1 MLPNIN
7 SLFLSRSFFT
17 VTKPADDL
25 YSAINKSFLRLSNHH
40 GAFIECLSLPV
51 FMFLFCSAH
60 DSPDQARKERK
71 WALNL
76 LKDGT
81 VDSYSYRMASRRHV
95 PELLLTAVDALFTRQ
110 DSNKDDQ
117 ECILL
122 VETVEALVK
131 RGESSS
137 FYHYFHAVGLT
148 SWIQSS
154 LNAIALN
161 LDHKAPRVV
170 RAFIQLTNNVIG
182 KLANESLQVNI
193 ISHGLPNLN
202 RINVARNV
210 IDIVATCAVTKLGC
224 RLVDVKG
231 EMLQNAL
238 GILCSLY
245 KIVDHQRDTIGTLQF
260 HPYGLH
266 LDSCLQIIES
276 AKAAGTCD
284 VTKLIVVLCLFP
296 IEANCSSEGASV
308 FALEALQVILSDI
321 SSKGT
326 AALSSHQ
333 FISLLDRLSVLSP
346 FVTEDQRCCLI
357 IEKLIGCRRILV
369 TNYGLSTQWLS
380 CVKIFVDGYAR
391 SSKNSANHFYYTD
404 LLNAFRS

>member
-1 MLPNIN
+1 
-7 SLFLSRSFFT
+7 
-17 VTKPADDL
+17 
-25 YSAINKSFLRLSNHH
+25 
-40 GAFIECLSLPV
+40 
-51 FMFLFCSAH
+51 
-60 DSPDQARKERK
+60 
-71 WALNL
+71 
-76 LKDGT
+76 
-81 VDSYSYRMASRRHV
+81 
-95 PELLLTAVDALFTRQ
+95 
-110 DSNKDDQ
+110 
-117 ECILL
+117 
-122 VETVEALVK
+122 
-131 RGESSS
+131 
-137 FYHYFHAVGLT
+137 
-148 SWIQSS
+148 
-154 LNAIALN
+154 
-161 LDHKAPRVV
+161 
-170 RAFIQLTNNVIG
+170 
-182 KLANESLQVNI
+182 
-193 ISHGLPNLN
+193 
-202 RINVARNV
+202 
-210 IDIVATCAVTKLGC
+210 VTKLGC

-245 KIVDHQRDTIGTLQF
+245 KIVDHQCDTIGTLQF

-369 TNYGLSTQWLS
+369 TN
-380 CVKIFVDGYAR
+380 
-391 SSKNSANHFYYTD
+391 
-404 LLNAFRS
+404 